1 MNAQRLSLA
10 GLPAPQSNLKYL
22 GKDMGEELEDNSA
35 MGNVINLSL
44 GTQAKDF
51 AEYGG
56 ASVNKAAATVAAT
69 ALTAEQA
76 RLMIPG
82 LNEEALLSDEDY
94 AALLIQGGLV
104 IDSHRYL
111 RQAYPYARPIH

>member
-1 MNAQRLSLA
+1 M
-10 GLPAPQSNLKYL
+10 
-22 GKDMGEELEDNSA
+22 M
-35 MGNVINLSL
+35 
-44 GTQAKDF
+44 QAKDF

-56 ASVNKAAATVAAT
+56 ASLNKAAATVAAT

-76 RLMIPG
+76 RLLLPG
-82 LNEEALLSDEDY
+82 LNAEALVSDEEY

-111 RQAYPYARPIH
+111 RQGHLCFGLHSCEEA